1 MLFLS
6 PQAAD
11 TDRIAPTE
19 PPAMDITQEQIDT
32 YQRDGVLV
40 LRGVFADWVERLRDG
55 FAQNLAEPGPF
66 AIENVRPGES
76 GRFFEDYCNWQRI
89 APFDAFIRQS
99 AAAEIAGRIMQSQAV
114 QVFHEHILLKEPGTA
129 KPTPWHQDLPYYC
142 VDGTQT
148 ASYWIPLDPV
158 TQANTLR
165 VVAGS
170 HRWPRLVRPR
180 RWASNESFYGGEDA
194 FMEMPD
200 VEDGSHTL
208 LAPEL
213 EPGDAVVFDF
223 RTVHGAAGNTG
234 TGRRRAFSAR
244 FLGDDVRF
252 MQRPGRTSPPFPGIG
267 QHTGERLREDWFP
280 VVWRAAQ

>member
-1 MLFLS
+1 M
-6 PQAAD
+6 
-11 TDRIAPTE
+11 E
-19 PPAMDITQEQIDT
+19 ITQEQIDT

-40 LRGVFADWVERLRDG
+40 LRGAFADWVDRLRDG

-99 AAAEIAGRIMQSQAV
+99 PAAAIAGRIMQSQAV
-114 QVFHEHILLKEPGTA
+114 QVFHEHILVKEPGTA

-180 RWASNESFYGGEDA
+180 RWASNENFYGGEGGDDSV

-208 LAPEL
+208 LATEL

-234 TGRRRAFSAR
+234 SARRRAFSAR

-267 QHTGERLREDWFP
+267 QQTGDRMREDWFP
-280 VVWRAAQ
+280 VVWRAAR

>member
-1 MLFLS
+1 M
-6 PQAAD
+6 
-11 TDRIAPTE
+11 E
-19 PPAMDITQEQIDT
+19 ITTEQISS

-40 LRGVFADWVERLRDG
+40 LRGAFTDWVERLRDG
-55 FAQNLAEPGPF
+55 FEQNLAQPGPF
-66 AIENVRPGES
+66 AIENVREGER

-89 APFDAFIRQS
+89 EPFDAFIRQS
-99 AAAEIAGRIMQSQAV
+99 PAAAIAGQIMQSRAV
-114 QVFHEHILLKEPGTA
+114 QVFHEHILVKEPGTA

-142 VDGTQT
+142 VEGLQT

-170 HRWPRLVRPR
+170 HRWPRLVRPK
-180 RWASNESFYGGEDA
+180 RWASNENFYGGDDA

-200 VEDGSHTL
+200 IEDGSHTIL
-208 LAPEL
+208 QPEL

-252 MQRPGRTSPPFPGIG
+252 MERPGRTSPPFPGIN
-267 QHTGERLREDWFP
+267 QQTGERMREDWFP
-280 VVWRAAQ
+280 VVWRATPA

>member
-1 MLFLS
+1 MGILGTS
-6 PQAAD
+6 PPHN
-11 TDRIAPTE
+11 IA
-19 PPAMDITQEQIDT
+19 MNITQEHIDT

-40 LRGVFADWVERLRDG
+40 LRGAFTDWVERLRDG

-89 APFDAFIRQS
+89 TPFDDFIRQS
-99 AAAEIAGRIMQSQAV
+99 PAAAIAGRIMQSQAV
-114 QVFHEHILLKEPGTA
+114 QVFHEHILVKEPGTA

-170 HRWPRLVRPR
+170 HRWARLVRPK
-180 RWASNESFYGGEDA
+180 RWASNENFYGGNDA

-200 VEDGSHTL
+200 VEDGSYTL

-234 TGRRRAFSAR
+234 SGRRRAFSAR

-252 MQRPGRTSPPFPGIG
+252 MQRPGRTSPPFPGID
-267 QHTGERLREDWFP
+267 QQTGERMREDWFP
-280 VVWRAAQ
+280 VVWRAAR

>member
-1 MLFLS
+1 MAILGTS
-6 PQAAD
+6 PPHN
-11 TDRIAPTE
+11 IA
-19 PPAMDITQEQIDT
+19 MNITQEQIDT

-40 LRGVFADWVERLRDG
+40 LRGAFTDWVERLRDG

-89 APFDAFIRQS
+89 TPFDDFIRQS
-99 AAAEIAGRIMQSQAV
+99 PAAAIAGRIMQSQAV
-114 QVFHEHILLKEPGTA
+114 QVFHEHILVKEPGTA

-158 TQANTLR
+158 TQSNTLR

-170 HRWPRLVRPR
+170 HRWPRLVRPK
-180 RWASNESFYGGEDA
+180 RWASNENFYGGDDV

-200 VEDGSHTL
+200 LENGSYTL

-252 MQRPGRTSPPFPGIG
+252 MQRPGRTSPPFPGID
-267 QHTGERLREDWFP
+267 QQTGEHMREDWFP